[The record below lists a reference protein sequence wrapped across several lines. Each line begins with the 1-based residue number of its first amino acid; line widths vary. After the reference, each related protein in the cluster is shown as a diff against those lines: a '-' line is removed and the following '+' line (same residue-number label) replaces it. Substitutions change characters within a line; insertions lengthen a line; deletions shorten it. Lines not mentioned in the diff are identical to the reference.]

1 MRNRALSTAIAS
13 LAALAL
19 QAQKYSARVV
29 DGETGEPLP
38 YVSIYRSKGHG
49 TLTNEEG
56 EFHINASKDDVLI
69 LSFIGYK
76 KLEVKASALPGT
88 IRMKPLDL
96 VLKEVVV
103 TPPDVEG
110 ILSEVILHLKKDFK
124 AQRKTKR
131 GYFVRHLLKSA
142 EDTYLMEG
150 FLTARSAVNLREEA
164 FLSATGGRNAEG
176 KESLI
181 RLTGTNI
188 HKLTEV
194 GARTNQSPYWEE
206 TIKPLT
212 SIKTIRKYYKADLE
226 TLTGENGE
234 KLYRIKLSWTH
245 KMTEA
250 LRNKRYI
257 TGTLFVNAENLHP
270 LSFEGVVNNAYQR
283 VDFFRRPTK
292 ISFYMSYDYTDGY
305 AAVSHISVRG
315 GNEMMS
321 YRIILFNVADSDLPQ
336 EKQAAIGA
344 NTLEA
349 IYKAGADP
357 ALWERYDII
366 KRTREEAEAIGKVIG
381 E

>member
-1 MRNRALSTAIAS
+1 MIAC

-38 YVSIYRSKGHG
+38 YVSVYLDRERG

-56 EFHINASKDDVLI
+56 EFHINASKDDVLK
-69 LSFIGYK
+69 LSFIGYQ
-76 KLEVKASALPGT
+76 KLEVKVSALPGT
-88 IRMKPLDL
+88 IRMKPLDQ

-103 TPPDVEG
+103 TPPDVDD
-110 ILSEVILHLKKDFK
+110 ILSEVIRHLKMDFK
-124 AQRKTKR
+124 AQKKTTR
-131 GYFVRHLLKSA
+131 GYFVRHLLKSP
-142 EDTYLMEG
+142 EDSYLMEG
-150 FLTARSAVNLREEA
+150 FLTARSAVNLRNEA
-164 FLSATGGRNAEG
+164 FLSATGGKNAEG
-176 KESLI
+176 RESLI
-181 RLTGTNI
+181 LLTGTNI

-194 GARTNQSPYWEE
+194 GARTNQSPYWAE

-226 TLTGENGE
+226 TLTGEDGE
-234 KLYRIKLSWTH
+234 KLYRIKFNWTH

-250 LRNKRYI
+250 LRKKRYI
-257 TGTLFVNAENLHP
+257 TGTLYVDAQTLRP
-270 LSFEGVVNNAYQR
+270 LSFDGVVNNAYQR

-315 GNEMMS
+315 GNELMS
-321 YRIILFNVADSDLPQ
+321 YHIILFNVADSDLPK
-336 EKQAAIGA
+336 EKQVAMGA

-349 IYKAGADP
+349 IYKVGADST
-357 ALWERYDII
+357 LWERYDII
-366 KRTREEAEAIGKVIG
+366 KRTQEEEQAIGKGIR